1 MSFRSI
7 LARRRDRW
15 YSFVVAQA
23 EQTQGPY
30 EQRPVHLA
38 GSVLGTSR
46 HVCAFFS
53 SDDDHYRTLMPF
65 ITEGFDRGEK
75 AVHILDPRRRA
86 DHVSRLAAAG
96 IDPVAAQRTR
106 QLELR
111 VWSEVHLQDG
121 FFDRDRT
128 IRLIADIRRRSADQ
142 GFPRTRFVTHME
154 WAVESGTDLDALLE
168 YEART
173 NLQPLED
180 PVVCAY
186 DLRKFRADAVV
197 DVMRTHP
204 MIIIG
209 GILQQNPF
217 YVPPEEFLRS
227 VRERNDRS
235 VEARDASE
243 R

>member
-1 MSFRSI
+1 LLVS
-7 LARRRDRW
+7 
-15 YSFVVAQA
+15 QA
-23 EQTQGPY
+23 KNNQGADEQK
-30 EQRPVHLA
+30 PVHLA

-46 HVCAFFS
+46 HVCAFFRN
-53 SDDDHYRTLMPF
+53 DDDHYRTLMPF
-65 ITEGFDRGEK
+65 ITEGLERGEK
-75 AVHILDPRRRA
+75 AVHILDPQRRA
-86 DHVSRLAAAG
+86 DHLSRLAAAG
-96 IDPVAAQRTR
+96 IDPVTAQLNR

-111 VWSEVHLQDG
+111 EWSEVHLQDG

-142 GFPRTRFVTHME
+142 GFPRARFVTHME

-168 YEART
+168 YEATT
-173 NLQPLED
+173 NLRPLED
-180 PVVCAY
+180 PVVCVY

-217 YVPPEEFLRS
+217 YLPPEEFLRS

-235 VEARDASE
+235 ARSRDASE